1 MIKESADSDAPTS
14 LFRTA
19 PRQARVSFLQEPTAK
34 KAAPTANSTESLHRR
49 DDALCHGSRETD
61 AQEERGRARR
71 ALRDDRGSVSVELV
85 IATPLLLLMLL
96 AIIQF
101 ALWSHATHIAQA
113 AASQGLAAA
122 RAQDGTAAAGS
133 VSAQQMLDQL
143 DSGPLT
149 GASVNADRSA
159 TAASVRISGTATS
172 VIPFLHL
179 PVHAEAVG
187 PVERFVP
194 DLAGGG

>member
-1 MIKESADSDAPTS
+1 M
-14 LFRTA
+14 L
-19 PRQARVSFLQEPTAK
+19 
-34 KAAPTANSTESLHRR
+34 
-49 DDALCHGSRETD
+49 
-61 AQEERGRARR
+61 RG
-71 ALRDDRGSVSVELV
+71 DRGSVSVELV
-85 IATPLLLLMLL
+85 IATPLLLFMLL

-122 RAQDGTAAAGS
+122 RVQDGTAAAGNA
-133 VSAQQMLDQL
+133 SAQQMLDQL

-159 TAASVRISGTATS
+159 TAASVRIAGTATS
-172 VIPFLHL
+172 VVPFLHL
-179 PVHAEAVG
+179 PVHAEATG

>member
-1 MIKESADSDAPTS
+1 MTGIKPSPRLRRRRPLPWQQGDR
-14 LFRTA
+14 RTGG
-19 PRQARVSFLQEPTAK
+19 T
-34 KAAPTANSTESLHRR
+34 RR
-49 DDALCHGSRETD
+49 F
-61 AQEERGRARR
+61 RR
-71 ALRDDRGSVSVELV
+71 ALRGDRGSVSVELV
-85 IATPLLLLMLL
+85 IATPLLLFMLL

-101 ALWSHATHIAQA
+101 ALWSHAEHIAQA

-122 RAQDGTAAAGS
+122 RVQDGTAAAGS
-133 VSAQQMLDQL
+133 ASAQQMLDQL

-159 TAASVRISGTATS
+159 TATVRISGTATS
-172 VIPFLHL
+172 VVPFLHL

-194 DLAGGG
+194 DLAGGR